1 MVFLVLKAMQAI
13 KTGLIKRQLRL
24 GSAVS
29 LSLLFRHCSVGTGT
43 AQESGFFVLLGF
55 SSGSSCTGL
64 LGTAAQVKWSNQ
76 KGSWLS
82 ASPAAGGQ
90 VCTWSTAIEGR
101 SPVWDSPV
109 SEGPGSHLGLRIP
122 VQESQVCKARCAKHQ
137 VTPVCQGLAGP

>member
-55 SSGSSCTGL
+55 SSGSFCKGL

-76 KGSWLS
+76 NGSWLS
-82 ASPAAGGQ
+82 ASPAAGGAG
-90 VCTWSTAIEGR
+90 VCPEHGYR
-101 SPVWDSPV
+101 
-109 SEGPGSHLGLRIP
+109 G
-122 VQESQVCKARCAKHQ
+122 QEPRVGQPSV
-137 VTPVCQGLAGP
+137 